1 MQKLEDDF
9 DLYTEVSSKGTLN
22 FYDEDPKTYK
32 KKHNHTWSYFI
43 VPRYTITS
51 TGKVV
56 KNKVK
61 SSSTFQKS
69 AVASTLF
76 KLPEFVLPEDYIPA
90 FEILHKLILAT
101 EVNKWRQRIRK
112 NPTVLTQAPTVVL
125 NKINPKISK
134 ISKIGIF
141 D

>member
-1 MQKLEDDF
+1 MITRKELDLKHVKQPLQKLEDDF
-9 DLYTEVSSKGTLN
+9 DLYTEVSSKGTL
-22 FYDEDPKTYK
+22 
-32 KKHNHTWSYFI
+32 SYFI